1 MKAMILA
8 AGKGE
13 RMRPLTEQLPKP
25 LLPIAGKPLIVHH
38 IERLAAAGITD
49 IVINHS
55 WLGEQLVQALGD
67 GSQFGVSISYSA
79 EDEPL
84 ETGGGIYKALPLL
97 GEEPFIVING
107 DVWIDYDFARL
118 KDALQ
123 DDDMAHLVLV
133 PNPEHNP
140 EGDFA
145 LFEGRIYADKEL
157 GETCTFAGVSVLH
170 PVLFT
175 YCFGESERFQLAP
188 LLRLAMLENR
198 ISGELYQGDWTDVGT
213 PERLAALEARVR
225 NTTGE

>member
-13 RMRPLTEQLPKP
+13 RMRPLTETLPKP
-25 LLPIAGKPLIVHH
+25 LLPVAGKPLIVHH
-38 IERLAAAGITD
+38 IERLAMAGITE

-55 WLGEQLVQALGD
+55 WLGEQLEAALGT
-67 GSQFGVSISYSA
+67 GAEWGVSIKYSP
-79 EDEPL
+79 ESEPL

-97 GEEPFIVING
+97 GEEPFLLING
-107 DVWIDYDFARL
+107 DVWCDVDYGRL
-118 KDALQ
+118 SQALK

-133 PNPEHNP
+133 PNPDHRQ

-145 LFEGRIYADKEL
+145 LFEGRVYADKEL
-157 GETCTFAGVSVLH
+157 GEPCTFAGVSVLH

-175 YCFGESERFQLAP
+175 YCFGESSRFPLAP

-198 ISGELYQGDWTDVGT
+198 ISGELHTSDWVDVGT
-213 PERLAALEARVR
+213 PERLAELDARLR
-225 NTTGE
+225 AASGE